1 MSGEELLQLQR
12 KIAQHSD
19 QQAYKALYQLFFE
32 RLYHFSLS
40 MVKSAEAAEEIV
52 SDVFIRVWQQRAR
65 IDSIENLPVYLYVSA
80 KNYSLNY
87 LSKKSREIITYFAE
101 YETDA
106 AGFYADPEQ
115 LFITSEMVKRIENAI
130 NQLPPK
136 CKIIFRLIREDGL
149 KYREVA
155 EILSISVKTVEA
167 QVAIAMKKIGATI
180 SLNTADTGIPPSGLH

>member
-1 MSGEELLQLQR
+1 MSGEELLQLQQ

-19 QQAYKALYQLFFE
+19 QRAYKALYQLFFE
-32 RLYHFSLS
+32 RLYRFSLS

-52 SDVFIRVWQQRAR
+52 SDVFIGVWQQRSR

-87 LSKKSREIITYFAE
+87 LSKKSKEIITYFGD

-149 KYREVA
+149 KYKEVA
-155 EILSISVKTVEA
+155 EILNISVKTVEA
-167 QVAIAMKKIGATI
+167 QIAIAMKKIGATI
-180 SLNTADTGIPPSGLH
+180 SLNTTDAHIPPSGLR